1 MERSPSDPLTSDG
14 DDRRTLT
21 TSSIVFVVIAAA
33 APLASMV
40 GNVPIAMLYGYGAG
54 LPVAF
59 VIAAA
64 VLLCFTVGYA
74 AMSRTVVNTG
84 AFYTYIARGLGK
96 SAGLAAAYVAVLSYI
111 ALTIGLAG
119 SFGYFVSQASNG
131 AVPWEVPAALAIA
144 AVATL
149 GYRSADLSA
158 KVLGFLM
165 VAEFVIL
172 ATFDIA
178 VVADK
183 GFHAMPSA
191 SLQPGVVTGGSLGIG
206 LMFAFTSFV
215 GFESAALYGEETR
228 SPERSVPLATY
239 ISVTA
244 IGVFYFL
251 TSWIIVG
258 SIGATRV
265 SAVAVHA
272 KGTGNIGTLVLDQ
285 AKVYLGDTGSSVMGL
300 FLITSVLASMLAV
313 HNASSRYLFALGRE
327 QVLPARLARHHPV
340 HLSPHVASV
349 SVTVVTTVVVAAF
362 AVAGLDPLLNL
373 ATSMVGLST
382 LGVVL
387 LQAGAGVSVIA
398 YFRRTRDPDLVR
410 TVLAPTIGAAG
421 LIGAL
426 TLAVLHYGKLTDSHN
441 PAVTRLPVLL
451 AVVALAGVVVARQLR
466 RTRPEVYAELAKAQP
481 AHTGRVAAAAPA
493 SLLPTAVPQS

>member
-1 MERSPSDPLTSDG
+1 MLTATVGSPDQRHGDPAAHSP
-14 DDRRTLT
+14 DRGTLT

-40 GNVPIAMLYGYGAG
+40 GNVPIALLYGNGAG

-74 AMSRTVVNTG
+74 AMSRSIVNTG

-96 SAGLAAAYVAVLSYI
+96 AAGLGAAYVAVLSYT

-119 SFGYFVSQASNG
+119 SFGYFVEQASDS
-131 AVPWEVPAALAIA
+131 AIA
-144 AVATL
+144 WEIPSAIAIGVVATL

-172 ATFDIA
+172 AAFDIA

-183 GFHAMPSA
+183 GFHALPSA
-191 SLQPGVVTGGSLGIG
+191 SLRPDVVTGGSLGIA

-215 GFESAALYGEETR
+215 GFESAALYGEETKN
-228 SPERSVPLATY
+228 PQRSVPRATY

-244 IGVFYFL
+244 IGVFYFF
-251 TSWIIVG
+251 TSWVIVG

-265 SAVAVHA
+265 TQVAVDA
-272 KGTGNIGTLVLDQ
+272 KKAGNIGTLVLDQ
-285 AKVYLGDTGSSVMGL
+285 AKIYLGDTGSSIMGL

-313 HNASSRYLFALGRE
+313 HNASSRYLFVLGRE
-327 QVLPARLARHHPV
+327 RVLPRRLSRHHET
-340 HLSPHVASV
+340 HLSPYVASV
-349 SVTVVTTVVVAAF
+349 TVTVVTTVVVTAF
-362 AVAGLDPLLNL
+362 AAAGLDPLLNL

-398 YFRRTRDPDLVR
+398 YFRRTRDPDLLR
-410 TVLAPTIGAAG
+410 TLLAPAVGAIG
-421 LIGAL
+421 LITAL
-426 TLAVLHYGKLTDSHN
+426 TLAVAHYGKLTDSHS

-451 AVVALAGVVVARQLR
+451 AVVAAAGVLVARRLR
-466 RTRPEVYAELAKAQP
+466 VTRPDVYAELATAQP
-481 AHTGRVAAAAPA
+481 AHTGNVVPV
-493 SLLPTAVPQS
+493 PTV